1 MLKLF
6 CCLDVRC
13 YAQAA
18 AILEDIKVIRGGGT
32 TRTTCDAVHHALPSP
47 ENISVSERVNGI
59 VNLMKSQKTFIWNL
73 EENSSHSAAAPMLG
87 GWEFQ
92 SQWTDVIESLT
103 RFLVQM
109 AKDEMD
115 NSESDANEAQQ
126 ILHEAFALASKQR
139 QVIQDDALLLGKA
152 YMLIHIVKH
161 LKLIQERL
169 YRLFWWRNISHFMFS
184 AISTMQFEA
193 AQELQGEFI
202 QMLSVSV
209 LLMLSM

>member
-1 MLKLF
+1 M
-6 CCLDVRC
+6 D
-13 YAQAA
+13 
-18 AILEDIKVIRGGGT
+18 
-32 TRTTCDAVHHALPSP
+32 
-47 ENISVSERVNGI
+47 
-59 VNLMKSQKTFIWNL
+59 
-73 EENSSHSAAAPMLG
+73 
-87 GWEFQ
+87 EFQ

-126 ILHEAFALASKQR
+126 ILHEAFALAVSSARLYKMTHF
-139 QVIQDDALLLGKA
+139 LGKS
-152 YMLIHIVKH
+152 IHVDTHSKAS

-193 AQELQGEFI
+193 AQILQG
-202 QMLSVSV
+202 
-209 LLMLSM
+209 